1 MEVERFHLP
10 PPLGSPM
17 SESDDRINNI
27 FTNYSSHN
35 YIEILSRMHP
45 MHYFIKKILEKAYI
59 FYITQAGSITI
70 PPHYLKIIPHLFE
83 HEFLPPSPPTPPI
96 TIGYMTIMPC

>member
-1 MEVERFHLP
+1 MR
-10 PPLGSPM
+10 
-17 SESDDRINNI
+17 ESDNRINNI

-70 PPHYLKIIPHLFE
+70 PPHYLKILPHLFE
-83 HEFLPPSPPTPPI
+83 HEFLPPSPPPPPPGNN
-96 TIGYMTIMPC
+96 TIYDHNAMLAFPGIHVQVN

>member
-1 MEVERFHLP
+1 
-10 PPLGSPM
+10 
-17 SESDDRINNI
+17 
-27 FTNYSSHN
+27 
-35 YIEILSRMHP
+35 MHP

-83 HEFLPPSPPTPPI
+83 HEFLPPSSPPPPPNNNRI
-96 TIGYMTIMPC
+96 YDHNAMLSFPQEKISHYTTAPGIHVQVN